1 LLVQKLTNKAIFDA
15 KPQQFMDLKLL
26 NMAEAETMNSDEFF
40 YQEMGYQREPLV
52 ATAVSAA
59 VAYPNTQVIS
69 VASVENIATNTIIT
83 YPNGQKGSVTDVDTT
98 NLTVTVT
105 PYTGD
110 TLPAVAIDDVIAR
123 IQAKMKDL
131 DKQVTKS
138 ENKAEKVMTFT
149 EWLEDRQ
156 KESKK

>member
-1 LLVQKLTNKAIFDA
+1 MTRDEKLVILTELVKEDAITLEEAFGLVEDCEIEIGEFDED
-15 KPQQFMDLKLL
+15 KEED
-26 NMAEAETMNSDEFF
+26 EIEETK
-40 YQEMGYQREPLV
+40 
-52 ATAVSAA
+52 
-59 VAYPNTQVIS
+59 S
-69 VASVENIATNTIIT
+69 V
-83 YPNGQKGSVTDVDTT
+83 
-98 NLTVTVT
+98 
-105 PYTGD
+105 
-110 TLPAVAIDDVIAR
+110 IDDVIAR